1 MSSLAVSVIGAA
13 GTAIAGLTVGQAVIG
28 GAVIAGA
35 GSAYAAS
42 KASGAQGDASDA
54 AIAEQRT
61 QFAALQETLKP
72 YVDAGGPAL
81 KQLASYSDV
90 AQPALDEQQALSG
103 ILGPEA
109 QQSAI
114 DRIEQS
120 PLYMEHVA
128 QGENAMLQNASATGG
143 LRGGNMQAALSQFRP
158 AVLQQM
164 IEDKYSKL
172 GGMVSFGGSAT
183 NNLATMGQ
191 ASAAGQASAGMNLAS
206 NVGNSITAAGDAR
219 ANAAL
224 AQGQAWGNV
233 GNSVSYLG
241 GLGAQ
246 GYGPFGGSTPPP
258 QSPYTVGG
266 GNTGSPL
273 IYGT

>member
-1 MSSLAVSVIGAA
+1 MVAA
-13 GTAIAGLTVGQAVIG
+13 AIIG
-28 GAVIAGA
+28 GAVIGGVASSSSAGK
-35 GSAYAAS
+35 AADAQIQS
-42 KASGAQGDASDA
+42 TEAS
-54 AIAEQRT
+54 IAVQRE
-61 QFAALQETLKP
+61 QFAATQKLLKP
-72 YVDAGGPAL
+72 YVDAGSPAL
-81 KQLASYSDV
+81 KKLSSYSDV
-90 AQPALDEQQALSG
+90 VDPALDEQQALSG

-120 PLYMEHVA
+120 PLYMEYVA

-158 AVLQQM
+158 QVLSQM

-183 NNLATMGQ
+183 NNLASIGQ
-191 ASAAGQASAGMNLAS
+191 ASAAGEAAAGMNLAS

-233 GNSVSYLG
+233 GGSVSYLG

-258 QSPYTVGG
+258 QS
-266 GNTGSPL
+266 GNTWAQQAANAGVS
-273 IYGT
+273 

>member
-1 MSSLAVSVIGAA
+1 MSSLAVSVIGVKTAAVLGASLIGGIASSKAA
-13 GTAIAGLTVGQAVIG
+13 GKAADAQIQSTDANIAV
-28 GAVIAGA
+28 
-35 GSAYAAS
+35 
-42 KASGAQGDASDA
+42 
-54 AIAEQRT
+54 QRE
-61 QFAALQETLKP
+61 QFAATQKLLKP
-72 YVDAGGPAL
+72 YVDAGSPAL

-90 AQPALDEQQALSG
+90 VDPALDEQQALSG

-120 PLYMEHVA
+120 PLYMEYVA

-143 LRGGNMQAALSQFRP
+143 LRGGNMQAALSQYRP
-158 AVLQQM
+158 QVLQQM

-183 NNLATMGQ
+183 NNLASMGQ
-191 ASAAGQASAGMNLAS
+191 AAAVGESAAGMNLAS

-219 ANAAL
+219 GNAAL

-233 GNSVSYLG
+233 AGSVGYLG
-241 GLGAQ
+241 GLGFQ

-258 QSPYTVGG
+258 QNPNTVG
-266 GNTGSPL
+266 
-273 IYGT
+273 